1 MNTNLK
7 RRMLMGIGKFMI
19 PIPRVISSKGLEKG
33 VSRARAKADLLS
45 PEERTIHHFIV
56 NRMTKTKI
64 PLTAEQVGKE
74 LDLPVDRVEATI
86 DKLEVLKTFI
96 YRSDGKGINWA
107 YPLSLENTGHKITA
121 STGERFFAA

>member
-7 RRMLMGIGKFMI
+7 RRMIMGIGKFMV
-19 PIPRVISSKGLEKG
+19 PIPRVIASKGLEKG
-33 VSRARAKADLLS
+33 ISGAREKADLLS

-56 NRMTKTKI
+56 SRMTKIKT

-74 LDLPVDRVEATI
+74 LNLPFDRVEATI
-86 DKLEVLKTFI
+86 DKLEELKTFL
-96 YRSDGKGINWA
+96 YRSEGKGINWA
-107 YPLSLENTGHKITA
+107 YPLSLEDTGHKITD